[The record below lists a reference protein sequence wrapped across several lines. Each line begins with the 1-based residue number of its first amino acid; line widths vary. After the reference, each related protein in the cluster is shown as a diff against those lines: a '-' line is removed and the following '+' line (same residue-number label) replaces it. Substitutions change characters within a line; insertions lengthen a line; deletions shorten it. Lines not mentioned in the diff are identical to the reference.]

1 MCLRACMRM
10 YVCMAVGMC
19 LVCTC
24 VHVSTCVCVNMVIA
38 REVHVSGE
46 RGGSGREGNYARHLT
61 HGLYLVL
68 AAALPYGCHGTHP
81 TERISES
88 PKDKR
93 VTGDEAI
100 IQAKPLTSP
109 NHRDLRLEYWKV
121 CKPSSFTC
129 PPLKWNLTESLNAR
143 HSAEKTSLDGVYFP
157 ESSSSL
163 CRATLHLCH

>member
-1 MCLRACMRM
+1 MCPH
-10 YVCMAVGMC
+10 VCLC
-19 LVCTC
+19 E
-24 VHVSTCVCVNMVIA
+24 NMVIA
-38 REVHVSGE
+38 REVRLLGD
-46 RGGSGREGNYARHLT
+46 RGGSGREGNCARHLT

-121 CKPSSFTC
+121 WKPSSFTC

-143 HSAEKTSLDGVYFP
+143 HSAEKTSLDGAYFP